1 MKQMEETLHSYPMI
15 VRCHRAFLVNLGQV
29 EQIVSHS
36 GSTQLLIK
44 YCHESLPVS
53 RSNMSQVKA
62 TIQRGQSDARIDYA
76 DLVVSNTVMVAPRIN
91 YLFYYL
97 VQVIFM

>member
-1 MKQMEETLHSYPMI
+1 MKQMEETLKDYPMI

-29 EQIVSHS
+29 ERI
-36 GSTQLLIK
+36 
-44 YCHESLPVS
+44 VS

-76 DLVVSNTVMVAPRIN
+76 EL
-91 YLFYYL
+91 
-97 VQVIFM
+97 